1 MRFKNT
7 IFSNIY
13 GNPSAFGLDLSDFS
27 IKIAQLKKRRKFFE
41 LKSYN
46 RIPMPEGVV
55 EGGIIKNEKKLID
68 ILRKSTSTVKGG
80 SIKTPYT
87 VCSLP
92 EQHGFIK
99 IIQLP
104 KMKPEEVKQ
113 AIRWE
118 AEANIPFSLDEV
130 YLGWHIIPLKR
141 RDDRM
146 EVLISAVPKNLVDE
160 YLGVFREANIEP
172 IVFEIESTATARS
185 LIKDEFSSKPVLV
198 IDLGFTRTSFIIFAG
213 QSIRFTS
220 SISTVC
226 TKEFIDAI
234 AGKLNTSLKEP
245 QLSKI
250 KIDLSKKEEGGK
262 IFNALI
268 PCLTKLIDKIKDCV
282 IFYQESNE
290 HSLDYKEGISEIIIC
305 GGGAHLKGLSQY
317 LSARLKIPVKLGN
330 PWVNIPYSKNKIPA
344 IPYDES
350 PDYATVLG
358 LALRGIEIKC

>member
-1 MRFKNT
+1 MNLKD
-7 IFSNIY
+7 IFFSRIY
-13 GNPSAFGLDLSDFS
+13 GKPSAFGLDISDFS
-27 IKIAQLKKRRKFFE
+27 IKVAQLKKRGRFFE
-41 LKSYN
+41 LKNYN
-46 RIPMPEGVV
+46 RISIPEKVV
-55 EGGIIKNEKKLID
+55 EEGIIKNREKLID
-68 ILRKSTSTVKGG
+68 ILKKSMGGIKGDI
-80 SIKTPYT
+80 IKTPYA

-104 KMKPEEVKQ
+104 KMRPEEVKQ

-130 YLGWHIIPLKR
+130 YLSWQIIPSKR
-141 RDDRM
+141 RDDRT
-146 EVLISAVPKNLVDE
+146 EVLISAAPKNLVDE
-160 YLGVFREANIEP
+160 YLEVFREANIEP
-172 IVFEIESTATARS
+172 AVFEIESTATVRS

-220 SISTVC
+220 SISTFC
-226 TKEFIDAI
+226 TKEIIDAV

-250 KIDLSKKEEGGK
+250 KIDLSKKEEDGK
-262 IFNALI
+262 IFNALL
-268 PCLTKLIDKIKDCV
+268 PCLTKLIDKIRDC
-282 IFYQESNE
+282 INFYRESSE
-290 HSLDYKEGISEIIIC
+290 PDSDYKREISEIIIC
-305 GGGAHLKGLSQY
+305 GGGAHLRGLSQY
-317 LSARLKIPVKLGN
+317 LSSRLKIPVKLGN
-330 PWVNIPYSKNKIPA
+330 PWINIPYSKNKIPA

-358 LALRGIEIKC
+358 LALRGIEI